1 MKRFIPR
8 TTLCIFQSLTIMFI
22 PLLTI
27 PAFMLSKGDV
37 LIVIL
42 LLLGVVWAADLL
54 LFILS
59 FIRLWNVPM
68 FIGPEGISAKKKTIC
83 WSDVKSIK
91 LTRKCKSIYGYLHAR
106 IIITTID
113 GLELRFEPTPKICKC
128 IRDVCTNLSF
138 IRQLDDCFDNA
149 N

>member
-8 TTLCIFQSLTIMFI
+8 PTLCVFQSLTIMFI
-22 PLLTI
+22 PLLAI
-27 PAFMLSKGDV
+27 PTFKLLKGDV

-42 LLLGVVWAADLL
+42 LLLGIVWAADLS

-68 FIGPEGISAKKKTIC
+68 FIGKEGISAKKQTIC
-83 WSDVKSIK
+83 WNDVKTVK
-91 LTRKCKSIYGYLHAR
+91 LTRKCKSFYGYLHVR

-113 GLELRFEPTPKICKC
+113 GLEFRFEPTPKICKC
-128 IRDVCTNLSF
+128 IRDVCANLSF
-138 IRQLDDCFDNA
+138 MRQLDDCFDNA

>member
-1 MKRFIPR
+1 M
-8 TTLCIFQSLTIMFI
+8 
-22 PLLTI
+22 PLLVI
-27 PAFMLSKGDV
+27 PPFKLLKGDV

-42 LLLGVVWAADLL
+42 LLLGIVWAADLS

-68 FIGPEGISAKKKTIC
+68 FIGEEGISAKKKTIY
-83 WSDVKSIK
+83 WNDVKTVK
-91 LTRKCKSIYGYLHAR
+91 LTRKCKSKYGYLYER

-113 GLELRFEPTPKICKC
+113 GLEFRFEPTPIICKC
-128 IRDVCTNLSF
+128 IYDVCANSGF
-138 IRQLDDCFDNA
+138 IRQFNDCFDNA

>member
-8 TTLCIFQSLTIMFI
+8 PTLCVFQFLTIMYILLLVI
-22 PLLTI
+22 PTFKLL
-27 PAFMLSKGDV
+27 KGDV

-42 LLLGVVWAADLL
+42 LLLGIVWAADLS

-68 FIGPEGISAKKKTIC
+68 FITEEGISAKKKTIC
-83 WSDVKSIK
+83 WNDVKTVK
-91 LTRKCKSIYGYLHAR
+91 LTRKWKSIYGYLHVR

-113 GLELRFEPTPKICKC
+113 GLEFRFEPTPQICKC
-128 IRDVCTNLSF
+128 IRDVCANLNF

>member
-8 TTLCIFQSLTIMFI
+8 TNLCIFQSLTIMFM

-27 PAFMLSKGDV
+27 PAFKLSKGVV

-91 LTRKCKSIYGYLHAR
+91 LTQKCKSIYGYLHVR

-113 GLELRFEPTPKICKC
+113 GLELRFEPTPQIYKWIH
-128 IRDVCTNLSF
+128 DVCPNLSF